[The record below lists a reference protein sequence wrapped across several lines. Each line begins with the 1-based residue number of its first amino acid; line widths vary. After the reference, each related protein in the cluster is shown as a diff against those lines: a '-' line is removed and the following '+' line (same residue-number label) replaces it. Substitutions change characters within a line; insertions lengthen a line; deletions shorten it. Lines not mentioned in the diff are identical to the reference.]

1 MKERRMMR
9 AKGKM
14 KGKGSNG
21 DENGEKKVAQGK
33 WCDVRGSKI
42 TREKE
47 IRGKEMTR
55 WRLSAEGTSN
65 NL

>member
-1 MKERRMMR
+1 MRM
-9 AKGKM
+9 AKKRWR
-14 KGKGSNG
+14 
-21 DENGEKKVAQGK
+21 KVK